1 MSKEL
6 IERLKRIIKQREMRI
21 DELTEE
27 KMQLQAQLL
36 RATKPVGVAVGD
48 CVRWSCNTRGET
60 VIKRGVV
67 QELRE
72 KIAIVVDG
80 KTTYRPYIMWL
91 RKV

>member
-6 IERLKRIIKQREMRI
+6 IERLRRIIKQREIRI
-21 DELTEE
+21 DELTKE

-36 RATKPVGVAVGD
+36 RSTKPAEVSVGD
-48 CVRWSCNTRGET
+48 HVKWSCNTRGET
-60 VIKRGVV
+60 VFKRGVV

-72 KIAIVVDG
+72 NIAIVVDG